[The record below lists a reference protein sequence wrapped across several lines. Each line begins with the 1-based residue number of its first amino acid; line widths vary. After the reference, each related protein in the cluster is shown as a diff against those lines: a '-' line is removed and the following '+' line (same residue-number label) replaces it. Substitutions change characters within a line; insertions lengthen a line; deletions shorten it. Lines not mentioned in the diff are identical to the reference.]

1 MQRELRISL
10 TDSDQIDVAIVG
22 GGPGGIIALYYA
34 RQAGLRTILLEARDT
49 VGGLWM
55 QLPSWQDIQN
65 RQEDWT
71 LGDIPIAGVDQA
83 SIAANIRQW
92 VDTFDLGQ
100 YIRLKSPA
108 LTASPINGEWDI
120 RTPSGTIRAKAL
132 ISATGVHNRPFIP
145 EIQRSHADIP
155 ELHSSM
161 LYNPDC
167 LVGKA
172 IIVVGGGAS
181 AFDLIDLCLE
191 HGAARIVWVHRSLKW
206 MAPTRKPKRFASNV
220 RELAKRHMLGETGE
234 QISAALDAD
243 LRARY
248 HKFGMEELLPNAR
261 FDIERDQLIPGRWR
275 LIANLSTIER
285 HHDELE
291 AIKGRSIVLRSGIA
305 IDADVLLWGTGYEMD
320 ISYLQTAG
328 LNEIVRPDQLARRC
342 GSMVVSLDAANL
354 YFISVG
360 LESTSATPW
369 HYAHLARTI
378 VSQISGTA
386 ALSRDPV
393 LKHLNYFGVPTFL
406 ASFDPASYPANGW
419 RDEYLSLV
427 TEFPN
432 DRPLPIPESKGLEFK
447 L

>member
-1 MQRELRISL
+1 MF
-10 TDSDQIDVAIVG
+10 DPDKVDVAIVG

-34 RQAGLRTILLEARDT
+34 RKAGLSTILLETRDT
-49 VGGLWM
+49 VGGLWT

-65 RQEDWT
+65 REEDWT

-100 YIRLKSPA
+100 NIRVKSAA
-108 LTASPINGEWDI
+108 LAASPINGGWDI

-145 EIQRSHADIP
+145 EIPRSQAGIP
-155 ELHSSM
+155 EFHSST
-161 LYNPDC
+161 LYNPGG
-167 LVGKA
+167 LAGKA
-172 IIVVGGGAS
+172 IVVVGGGAS
-181 AFDLIDLCLE
+181 AFDLIDLCLK
-191 HGAARIVWVHRSLKW
+191 HGAARIVWIHRSLKW

-220 RELAKRHMLGETGE
+220 RELARRHMLGETGD
-234 QISAALDAD
+234 QISAALDVD

-285 HHDELE
+285 HQDELE
-291 AIKGRSIVLRSGIA
+291 MIKGRSIVLRSGIV
-305 IDADVLLWGTGYEMD
+305 IEADILLWGTGYEMD

-328 LNEIVRPDQLARRC
+328 LNGIVRPDQLARRC
-342 GSMVVSLDAANL
+342 GSMVVSLDAPNL

-378 VSQISGTA
+378 ISQICGTA

-406 ASFDPASYPANGW
+406 ASFDPANYPAESW
-419 RDEYLSLV
+419 KDKYLSLV

-432 DRPLPIPESKGLEFK
+432 DRPLPIPESEGRQLNA
-447 L
+447 

>member
-1 MQRELRISL
+1 M
-10 TDSDQIDVAIVG
+10 SDPDEIDVAIVG

-49 VGGLWM
+49 IGGLWT

-65 RQEDWT
+65 REEDWT

-92 VDTFDLGQ
+92 VDTFNLGQ
-100 YIRLKSPA
+100 FIRLNSPA
-108 LTASPINGEWDI
+108 LAASPVDGGWDI
-120 RTPSGTIRAKAL
+120 RTPSATIRAKSL

-145 EIQRSHADIP
+145 EIQRNDADIP
-155 ELHSSM
+155 EFHSSR
-161 LYNPDC
+161 LFNPDG
-167 LVGKA
+167 LAGKTIA
-172 IIVVGGGAS
+172 VVGGGAS

-191 HGAARIVWVHRSLKW
+191 HRAARIIWVHRSLRW

-234 QISAALDAD
+234 QISAAVDAD

-275 LIANLSTIER
+275 LIANLSMIER
-285 HHDELE
+285 HQDELE
-291 AIKGRSIVLRSGIA
+291 AIKGRSVVLRSGTA
-305 IDADVLLWGTGYEMD
+305 VAADVLLWGTGYEMD
-320 ISYLQTAG
+320 ISYLQTVG
-328 LNEIVRPDQLARRC
+328 SNEIVRPDQLARRC
-342 GSMVVSLDAANL
+342 GSMVVSLDAPNL

-369 HYAHLARTI
+369 HYTHLARTI
-378 VSQISGTA
+378 VSQICGTA

-406 ASFDPASYPANGW
+406 ASFDPANYPAKGW

-432 DRPLPIPESKGLEFK
+432 DRPLPIPISKGLQ
-447 L
+447 LNA